1 MTAAALQDAPFETQ
15 LGEVAAAVEAQ
26 LGALMPDA
34 GGPVGRLRAAMR
46 HGSLNGGKRLRPF
59 LVVRSADLFGVPR
72 ERSLRAAAALEMVH
86 CYSLVHDDL
95 PAMDD
100 SDLRRG
106 RPTVH
111 RAFDDATAILA
122 GDALLTEAF
131 GVLADPATHP
141 DAAVRCRL
149 VARLAQAAGSEGM
162 VGGQAIDLSDE
173 RHGLDLPG
181 IERLQA
187 LKTGALIAFACEAG
201 ALLGE
206 AGEAQR
212 EALVDYARLLG
223 LAFQIVDDLLDVEGT
238 TEELGKP
245 AQQDSDLGKATFV
258 VHLGVE
264 GARERAAELAD
275 KARVRLDSFGENADA
290 LRRTIDFVL
299 ARRS

>member
-1 MTAAALQDAPFETQ
+1 MTEAELKKALA
-15 LGEVAAAVEAQ
+15 EVAGAVETMLAE
-26 LGALMPDA
+26 LMPDA
-34 GGPVGRLRAAMR
+34 AGPIGRLRAAMR

-59 LVVRSADLFGVPR
+59 LLVGSADLFGVPR
-72 ERSLRAAAALEMVH
+72 ERSLRAGVALEMVH

-106 RPTVH
+106 QPTVH
-111 RAFDDATAILA
+111 KAYDDATAVLA

-141 DAAVRCRL
+141 DPAVRCRL
-149 VARLAQAAGSEGM
+149 VAGLARAAGSEGM
-162 VGGQAIDLSDE
+162 VGGQAIDLSAE
-173 RHGLDLPG
+173 RHGLDLAG

-187 LKTGALIAFACEAG
+187 LKTGALIAYACEAG

-206 AGEAQR
+206 ASPEQTA
-212 EALVDYARLLG
+212 ALVDYARLLG

-245 AQQDSDLGKATFV
+245 AQQDADLGKATFV
-258 VHLGVE
+258 VHLGVD
-264 GARERAAELAD
+264 GARRRAAELAD
-275 KARVRLDSFGENADA
+275 KARCRLDSFGENADA